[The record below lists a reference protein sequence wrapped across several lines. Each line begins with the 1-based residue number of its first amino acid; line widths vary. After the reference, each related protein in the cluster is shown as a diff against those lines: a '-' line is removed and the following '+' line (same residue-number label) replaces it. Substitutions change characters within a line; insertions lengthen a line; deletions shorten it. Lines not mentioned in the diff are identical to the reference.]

1 MFKIVLAGLFGFGW
15 LAAMTGNRGPYKL
28 IAFVCD
34 EGCVKRVKQGYG
46 TRTFRDIYVNRPDD
60 CRYAVA
66 TQWNPVKHEEE
77 VIVWDLYEATTQ
89 PLFRDIQAPQPT
101 LIHHSVEAAIA
112 ATLLLYEDD

>member
-34 EGCVKRVKQGYG
+34 GGCVKRVKQGYG
-46 TRTFRDIYVNRPDD
+46 TRTFRDIYVNRPDN

-66 TQWNPVKHEEE
+66 SRWDVVNHRDE

-89 PLFRDIQAPQPT
+89 PSYRDIEAPAPA
-101 LIHHSVEAAIA
+101 LIHTNVEAAIA